1 MTPDNVLLVAGAPV
15 DPARLARVLYGPVRA
30 AETIV
35 LAVAALDDPMKVIER
50 ALRTFAAHR
59 IVLAGT
65 DSDRDLTGAVED
77 RFGRPVVAVLSTDRA
92 SDVTETE
99 AHHPAWRRR

>member
-35 LAVAALDDPMKVIER
+35 LAVAALDDPLKVIER

-65 DSDRDLTGAVED
+65 DARADLTGAVED
-77 RFGRPVVAVLSTDRA
+77 RFGRPVVAVPSTDRA
-92 SDVTETE
+92 SDASETT
-99 AHHPAWRRR
+99 ARFPGRRRR

>member
-1 MTPDNVLLVAGAPV
+1 MIPDNVLLVAGAPV

-30 AETIV
+30 VETTV
-35 LAVAALDDPMKVIER
+35 LAVTTVDDDPLQVIER
-50 ALRTFAAHR
+50 ALRTFAATR

-65 DSDRDLTGAVED
+65 DAATDLTGAVED

-92 SDVTETE
+92 RH
-99 AHHPAWRRR
+99 AF

>member
-35 LAVAALDDPMKVIER
+35 LAVAALDDPLKVIER

-65 DSDRDLTGAVED
+65 DARADLTGVVED
-77 RFGRPVVAVLSTDRA
+77 RFGRPVVAVPSTDRA
-92 SDVTETE
+92 SDVSQTT
-99 AHHPAWRRR
+99 AQFPGRRRR